1 MDYSLLVPAGA
12 VLLCLII
19 SAFFSSAET
28 AMTAA
33 SRPRMLRM
41 ETQGNRRAQLVN
53 RLYEQKERMIGALLL
68 GNNTVNILASAL
80 TTGVLVGLFG
90 DAGVIYATI
99 AVTILVLI
107 FAEVLPKTYAIM
119 FPDRAALFLAPVV
132 RVVLWLF
139 APPTAAVEAIVKAIL
154 RMFGV
159 QRRSNAQ
166 DAELNEETLRGAIDM
181 HTAGEIDTPQE
192 RHMLRSILDLGDLTV
207 EDVMTHRGNMTLI
220 DADQPASVIL
230 DQVLS
235 SPYTR
240 IPLYRGQPDNIIG
253 VIHAKALLRAIHA
266 NKDHVDALDVIA
278 VATPPWFVPE
288 ATTLA
293 DQLEAFRH
301 RQEHFALVVDEYGAL
316 EGVVTLEDILEE
328 IVGDI
333 TDEHDMPRI
342 GVEPQP
348 DGSFL
353 VQGNVSVRD
362 LNREMAWR
370 LPEDVATTIAGL
382 VLHEARRIPEVGQSY
397 TFHGYRFEI
406 LARERNRVTS
416 LRIVPPVAEEPAPVA
431 AEPSA

>member
-1 MDYSLLVPAGA
+1 MDYSLLIPAGA
-12 VLLCLII
+12 VLACLVI

-28 AMTAA
+28 AMTGA
-33 SRPRMLRM
+33 SRPRMLRL
-41 ETQGNRRAQLVN
+41 EQQGSSRAALVN

-80 TTGVLVGLFG
+80 TTGVLIGLFG
-90 DAGVIYATI
+90 DAGIVYATVGI
-99 AVTILVLI
+99 TVLVLI

-132 RVVLWLF
+132 RVVLFLF
-139 APPTAAVEAIVKAIL
+139 APPTVAVEAIVRWIL
-154 RMFGV
+154 RAIGV
-159 QRRSNAQ
+159 TKRSDTQ
-166 DAELNEETLRGAIDM
+166 DAELNEEVLRGAIDM

-207 EDVMTHRGNMTLI
+207 EDVMTHRGNITLI
-220 DADQPASVIL
+220 DVDQTPAVIL
-230 DQVLS
+230 EQVLS

-240 IPLYRGQPDNIIG
+240 IPVFRGQPDNIVG

-266 NKDHVDALDVIA
+266 NKENIDAVDVAAIA
-278 VATPPWFVPE
+278 NPPWFVPE

-293 DQLEAFRH
+293 DQLQAFRH
-301 RQEHFALVVDEYGAL
+301 RREHFALVVDEYGAL

-333 TDEHDMPRI
+333 TDEHDMPAI
-342 GVEPQP
+342 GVAPQA
-348 DGSFL
+348 DGSFIAE
-353 VQGNVSVRD
+353 GKASVRD
-362 LNREMAWR
+362 LNREMGWR

-382 VLHEARRIPEVGQSY
+382 VLHEARRIPEVGQTY

-406 LARERNRVTS
+406 LERERNRITS
-416 LRIVPPVAEEPAPVA
+416 LRVIPPTPQEPPAPPT
-431 AEPSA
+431 EP